1 MAAKKAKS
9 ISSWPK
15 SAKVTVGILAALFLM
30 FSLGYY
36 CGRATSTDWDDEHTA
51 FLYMCRASHRA
62 HATDG
67 TFLVLALPDMVY
79 RYNGKSVETIPQAIA
94 IARERYPTV
103 GGEEYD
109 QWLNGVVT
117 FGDVASTKGIWDL
130 VTDSREVKGLARL
143 STTTRAIIAL
153 ATVGSFALGYGL
165 GHRSKPNFDAPK
177 FRRAL
182 LNPMVWQQVWTY
194 KQNLQQAVAA
204 INQRKAAIR
213 SLEETG
219 DGRKNQ
225 DVIAWNNRVQEE
237 LQRLDQQD
245 PDLLDNTASRPP

>member
-1 MAAKKAKS
+1 
-9 ISSWPK
+9 
-15 SAKVTVGILAALFLM
+15 M